1 MELLSNR
8 IPQMNSLIHKWVTIK
23 YPQNYII
30 KNPLQGALI
39 ISLFCFGFINMYKP
53 LDFHASRV
61 FSYEV
66 TMAFYS
72 VICGVTIFFFVKILK
87 SLRFFSNPQ
96 DWLVIKEIL
105 SILLILAGL
114 GIIIF
119 LVGQLIEPVGH
130 KPKIV
135 SFLNSCK
142 YGFLLG
148 IMPFAFFSA
157 VNYRNLFPQYDDEY
171 VPIQGKESQSSEN
184 LIKISSQLK
193 KEELKFYPSEF
204 LYAESDGNYVIFY
217 LVRNETLKKEVIR
230 NSINNVEKQLS
241 EIPYFLRI
249 HRAFIV
255 NLKKVRSKHGNT
267 LGYQIKVS
275 GIDSKIPV
283 SRSNTNNFNK
293 LLEVYYN

>member
-1 MELLSNR
+1 
-8 IPQMNSLIHKWVTIK
+8 
-23 YPQNYII
+23 
-30 KNPLQGALI
+30 
-39 ISLFCFGFINMYKP
+39 
-53 LDFHASRV
+53 
-61 FSYEV
+61 
-66 TMAFYS
+66 MAFYS
-72 VICGVTIFFFVKILK
+72 FICGITVYSFVKILK
-87 SLRFFSNPQ
+87 SIRYFSNPQ
-96 DWLVIKEIL
+96 DWLVINEIL
-105 SILLILAGL
+105 SVLLILVGL

-119 LVGQLIEPVGH
+119 LIGQLIEPVGH

-157 VNYRNLFPQYDDEY
+157 MNYRNLFPQYDDEY
-171 VPIQGKESQSSEN
+171 GPIPGQESQPSEN

-204 LYAESDGNYVIFY
+204 LYAESDGNYVNFFLI
-217 LVRNETLKKEVIR
+217 RNEILKKEVIR
-230 NSINNVEKQLS
+230 NSINNVEQQLS
-241 EIPYFLRI
+241 KIPYFLRI

-267 LGYQIKVS
+267 LGYQIKLS

-283 SRSNTNNFNK
+283 SRSNTTNFNK
-293 LLEVYYN
+293 LFAEYYK

>member
-1 MELLSNR
+1 
-8 IPQMNSLIHKWVTIK
+8 MNSLIHKWFTIK
-23 YPQNYII
+23 YPQNFII
-30 KNPLQGALI
+30 KNPFQGAI
-39 ISLFCFGFINMYKP
+39 IIVLFCFGFINLYKP

-61 FSYEV
+61 FNYEV

-72 VICGVTIFFFVKILK
+72 VICGITIFFFVKILK
-87 SLRFFSNPQ
+87 SFSFFSNTQ
-96 DWLVIKEIL
+96 DWIVMKEIL
-105 SILLILAGL
+105 AVLLILAGL

-119 LVGQLIEPVGH
+119 LIGQLIEPVGH

-135 SFLNSCK
+135 SLLNSCK

-157 VNYRNLFPQYDDEY
+157 INYRYLFPQHDDEY
-171 VPIQGKESQSSEN
+171 VRISNSGTPPPED
-184 LIKISSQLK
+184 LINISSQLK

-217 LVRNETLKKEVIR
+217 LIRNELVKKEIIR
-230 NSINNVEKQLS
+230 NSINNIEQQLS

-267 LGYQIKVS
+267 LGYQIKLL
-275 GIDSKIPV
+275 GTDSKIPV
-283 SRSNTNNFNK
+283 SRSNTTNFNK
-293 LLEVYYN
+293 LLTVYYN

>member
-1 MELLSNR
+1 MS
-8 IPQMNSLIHKWVTIK
+8 SLIHKWLTIK

-30 KNPLQGALI
+30 KNPLRGGLI
-39 ISLFCFGFINMYKP
+39 VFSFCFSFIILYKP
-53 LDFHASRV
+53 LGLHAARTL
-61 FSYEV
+61 SYGV
-66 TMAFYS
+66 TMVSYS
-72 VICGVTIFFFVKILK
+72 LICGVTILLLVKLLK
-87 SLRFFSNPQ
+87 SISYFSDKK
-96 DWLVIKEIL
+96 DWILIKELL
-105 SILLILAGL
+105 SILFVQVGL
-114 GIIIF
+114 GVTIYFIGFIIESPANRWNF
-119 LVGQLIEPVGH
+119 ATFF
-130 KPKIV
+130 
-135 SFLNSCK
+135 SSCF
-142 YGFLLG
+142 YSFLLG
-148 IMPFAFFSA
+148 IIPFIFCTAINFR
-157 VNYRNLFPQYDDEY
+157 YLIPQHDDEY
-171 VPIQGKESQSSEN
+171 IPIQNKGQASEN

-193 KEELKFYPSEF
+193 KEELNFYPSEF

-267 LGYQIKVS
+267 LGYQIKLS
-275 GIDSKIPV
+275 GIDSRIPV